1 MNDPVEWKS
10 DNYHQEY
17 IVRNGYVQNIDC
29 NFSLSSRM
37 YGNVNRFCSKTFF
50 IKELEN
56 KDIVQRKWLVYSPKI
71 GCLFCA
77 PCRLF
82 GSDTQFGSNEG
93 FNDWKNVSERL
104 TSHEQLKE
112 HKTNILNFMS
122 RQKLTGRIDQEL
134 IEQIENET
142 KYWKEVLIRVIETI
156 KFLAS
161 RGLALRGSNEKI
173 YEQNNGNFL
182 GALQLV
188 ARFDPFLANH
198 IGRYGNAGKGIPTYL
213 SKTIYEEI
221 IIQIKHKMTN
231 TIIEG
236 IKHAKYYSII
246 IDSTPDIAHIDQLV
260 FAIRYVQP
268 NGVSVERFLLFI
280 ANVGHKAKDMAETV
294 LNLLS
299 EYEIPIEYCR
309 GQSYDNAANMSGQ
322 YTGVQARIK
331 NINQKAK
338 YIPCSGHLL
347 NLIGTCAAE
356 NCFNATNF
364 FDLLQKLFN
373 FFSCSTNRWSILEE
387 NIGKGKVVKNLS
399 VTRWSARSDACN
411 ALYAS
416 YAGIKNALLYII

>member
-1 MNDPVEWKS
+1 MA
-10 DNYHQEY
+10 
-17 IVRNGYVQNIDC
+17 GL
-29 NFSLSSRM
+29 FSKNWLSIL
-37 YGNVNRFCSKTFF
+37 CT
-50 IKELEN
+50 I
-56 KDIVQRKWLVYSPKI
+56 
-71 GCLFCA
+71 
-77 PCRLF
+77 RLF
-82 GSDTQFGSNEG
+82 GNDTQFDSNEG
-93 FNDWKNVSERL
+93 FNDWKNASERL
-104 TSHEQLKE
+104 TSHEQSKE
-112 HKTNILNFMS
+112 HNTNILNFMS

-231 TIIEG
+231 TIIEE

-268 NGVSVERFLLFI
+268 NGVPVERFLLFI
-280 ANVGHKAKDMAETV
+280 ANV
-294 LNLLS
+294 
-299 EYEIPIEYCR
+299 
-309 GQSYDNAANMSGQ
+309 
-322 YTGVQARIK
+322 
-331 NINQKAK
+331 
-338 YIPCSGHLL
+338 
-347 NLIGTCAAE
+347 
-356 NCFNATNF
+356 
-364 FDLLQKLFN
+364 
-373 FFSCSTNRWSILEE
+373 
-387 NIGKGKVVKNLS
+387 
-399 VTRWSARSDACN
+399 
-411 ALYAS
+411 
-416 YAGIKNALLYII
+416 